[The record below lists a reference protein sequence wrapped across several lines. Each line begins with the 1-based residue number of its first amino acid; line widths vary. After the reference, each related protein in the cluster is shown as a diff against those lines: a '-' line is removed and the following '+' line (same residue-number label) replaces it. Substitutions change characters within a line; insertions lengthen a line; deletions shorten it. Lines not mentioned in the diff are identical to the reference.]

1 MLTLLRHQR
10 ERNTERGREKKPPHK
25 CRVCNLKQTSATPIG
40 SLVEQV
46 SGSSPL
52 VGSPIG
58 IGKRNT

>member
-1 MLTLLRHQR
+1 MLTLLCHQR
-10 ERNTERGREKKPPHK
+10 GRNTEQGREKKPAHR
-25 CRVCNLKQTSATPIG
+25 CRVCNLKQFSATLIG